1 MVQNKTQ
8 HVAPLKM
15 EVMDCSPL
23 VVDDGFE
30 VANKDL
36 LASWIAELCLGNY
49 LHLREVIEQLNPDIP
64 ISENEAIDAV
74 IELLEVPSDNKTLVE
89 RRDGWLFQMMS
100 WIALNLDLHHKF
112 KPEQFEMAP
121 PHTKP
126 GQHGLDGI
134 AVVLDDDMNIDR
146 IIITEDKCSTWPENI
161 IKNQVFPEYD
171 SFEKRKLDNRIKTG
185 VTALIIPIGGRQ
197 VAIKLNND
205 IARLDY
211 RRYRVGITRKE
222 EHESLEGRKK
232 LYTGYDSHVKGNVER
247 RMAASVFLPDLRNW
261 MSDLSNKVVK
271 VLNSKKTG
279 NV

>member
-1 MVQNKTQ
+1 MANTPEQ
-8 HVAPLKM
+8 HTVPLKM
-15 EVMDCSPL
+15 VVMDCTPL
-23 VVDDGFE
+23 VVDYGYE
-30 VANKDL
+30 VTDKDL
-36 LASWIAELCLGNY
+36 LAGWIAELCLGNF

-64 ISENEAIDAV
+64 ISEDEAIEAV
-74 IELLEVPSDNKTLVE
+74 IELLNVPSDNKTLVE

-134 AVVLDDDMNIDR
+134 AVVMDDNMNIDR
-146 IIITEDKCSTWPENI
+146 IIITEDKCSTGPENI
-161 IKNQVFPEYD
+161 IKNQIFPEFD
-171 SFEKRKLDNRIKTG
+171 SFEERKQDNRIKTG
-185 VTALIIPIGGRQ
+185 VTSLIIPIGGRQ
-197 VAIKLNND
+197 VASKLKND

-211 RRYRVGITRKE
+211 RRYRIGITRKE
-222 EHESLEGRKK
+222 EHESQEGRKK

-247 RMAASVFLPDLRNW
+247 RMAASVFLPDLRDW

-271 VLNSKKTG
+271 VLNSRKTR